1 MDGTRQLKEATME
14 DAALNLARKVLN
26 ESEGTLPYEDAI
38 RTLAQGVI
46 DREEA
51 LAPEGPSDPS

>member
-1 MDGTRQLKEATME
+1 ME

>member
-14 DAALNLARKVLN
+14 DAALNLAR
-26 ESEGTLPYEDAI
+26 
-38 RTLAQGVI
+38 GVI